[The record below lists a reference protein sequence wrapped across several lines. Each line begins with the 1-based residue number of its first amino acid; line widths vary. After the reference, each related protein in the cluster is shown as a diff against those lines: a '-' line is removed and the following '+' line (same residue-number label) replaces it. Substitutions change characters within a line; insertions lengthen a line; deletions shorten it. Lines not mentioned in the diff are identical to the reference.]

1 MRRTHPK
8 RFWLIA
14 RHRTGG
20 MEVLTANLARGG
32 EALPVF
38 SLEDDANAFLRL
50 GELGDDWRARETAGG
65 ELVSVLCGPC
75 AGVERVVLDPIGL
88 PGPLAEG
95 LDGPSSTEREA
106 FMRSLLNPRPSRTV
120 TSGPGLARGRAGT
133 RANGNVREEVTEEVR
148 GMWNKLFGGR
158 DEPSRAKVD
167 AVVRVVDRY
176 LSEEARLRGLQSE
189 KQTIHPTD
197 LPPDRRRALIEEV
210 FAILGKAEK
219 R

>member
-1 MRRTHPK
+1 
-8 RFWLIA
+8 
-14 RHRTGG
+14 

-38 SLEDDANAFLRL
+38 SLEDEANAFV
-50 GELGDDWRARETAGG
+50 GLGDFGDGWRARETAGG

-75 AGVERVVLDPIGL
+75 AGVERVVLDPIRL
-88 PGPLAEG
+88 PDPLAEG

-106 FMRSLLNPRPSRTV
+106 FMRSLLNPRPSRTL
-120 TSGPGLARGRAGT
+120 TSGPGLAPSRAGT
-133 RANGNVREEVTEEVR
+133 RANGNVREEVR

-210 FAILGKAEK
+210 FAILGQAEK

>member
-1 MRRTHPK
+1 VRRTHPK

-106 FMRSLLNPRPSRTV
+106 FMRSLLNPRPSRTL
-120 TSGPGLARGRAGT
+120 TSGPGPAPSRAGT
-133 RANGNVREEVTEEVR
+133 RANGNVREEVR

-219 R
+219 K

>member
-1 MRRTHPK
+1 
-8 RFWLIA
+8 
-14 RHRTGG
+14 

-32 EALPVF
+32 ETLPVF
-38 SLEDDANAFLRL
+38 SLEDDANTFLRL
-50 GELGDDWRARETAGG
+50 GELGDDWRARESAGG

-106 FMRSLLNPRPSRTV
+106 FMRSLLNPRPSRTL
-120 TSGPGLARGRAGT
+120 TSGPGLAPSRAGT
-133 RANGNVREEVTEEVR
+133 RANGNVREEVR

-219 R
+219 K

>member
-50 GELGDDWRARETAGG
+50 GELGDDWRARESAGG

-106 FMRSLLNPRPSRTV
+106 FMRSLLNPRPSRTL
-120 TSGPGLARGRAGT
+120 TSGPGLAPSRAGT
-133 RANGNVREEVTEEVR
+133 RANGNVREEVR

-219 R
+219 K

>member
-1 MRRTHPK
+1 
-8 RFWLIA
+8 LIA
-14 RHRTGG
+14 RRRTGG
-20 MEVLTANLARGG
+20 MEVLTAALARGG

-38 SLEDDANAFLRL
+38 SLEDEANTFLRL
-50 GELGDDWRARETAGG
+50 GALGDDWRARETAGG

-75 AGVERVVLDPIGL
+75 AGVERVVLDPGL
-88 PGPLAEG
+88 PGLLAEG
-95 LDGPSSTEREA
+95 LDGPLSTEREA
-106 FMRSLLNPRPSRTV
+106 FVGSLLNSRPSRMSE
-120 TSGPGLARGRAGT
+120 SGPSLARGRAGT
-133 RANGNVREEVTEEVR
+133 RANGNVREEVTEEVT

-189 KQTIHPTD
+189 RQTIHPRD

-210 FAILGKAEK
+210 FAILGPAEK
-219 R
+219 G

>member
-1 MRRTHPK
+1 
-8 RFWLIA
+8 
-14 RHRTGG
+14 

-38 SLEDDANAFLRL
+38 SFEDDANAFLRL

-75 AGVERVVLDPIGL
+75 AGVDRVVLDPIGL

-95 LDGPSSTEREA
+95 LDGPLSTEREA
-106 FMRSLLNPRPSRTV
+106 FVGSLLNPRPSRTL

-133 RANGNVREEVTEEVR
+133 RANGNVREEVPEEAR
-148 GMWNKLFGGR
+148 GMWDRLFGGR

-189 KQTIHPTD
+189 KQTIYPRD

-210 FAILGKAEK
+210 FAILGQAEK